1 MDTAITSI
9 LLAGLFCLLLVL
21 GIRYFIKFW
30 FFIMSKFNIYLMIVV
45 GTLTLITLSLLI
57 HDFIEDSAK
66 KSAKK

>member
-1 MDTAITSI
+1 
-9 LLAGLFCLLLVL
+9 
-21 GIRYFIKFW
+21 
-30 FFIMSKFNIYLMIVV
+30 MIVV